1 MPCFVY
7 SSRMEE
13 TFSRPVPTIGDTTSA
28 QARASDPRAWAM
40 DPATRQHLYDV
51 IDARRDIRRFR
62 PDPVDEPTLERLL
75 TAAHHGPSVGHS
87 QPWRFIVITSDATR
101 ARAAVMADQ
110 CRVRQASLLEESAA
124 RNLLDL
130 QLEGIREAPI
140 GVVVA
145 CDRRVPHK
153 GVLGRATFADSDM
166 WSCASAIENL
176 WLAARA
182 EGLGMGWVTLFEPEE
197 LADLLG
203 LPEGVETLGWL
214 CLGWPDERPPSPGLE
229 RRGWSKRLPLED
241 VILYERWPD
250 TDLTP
255 PAHRLREGAVADPV
269 SASASQPIPAAT
281 RALSQSPCQ
290 AVPTPSPHI
299 ADPPSV
305 SSPDQADV
313 VHARDL
319 ADNLL
324 TPPGSL
330 GQIDQVLDRVNAIS
344 PTATSTGCLV
354 LVGADHGV
362 TDHHI
367 SAFEPYVT
375 RDVMKASIQGAGL
388 GTALAKAN
396 GFESIVVDA
405 GVREAIEGAVS
416 VFPDD
421 DRGDILNTDAL
432 SLADVHKLIEGG
444 KEIGRD
450 VSAQMVCLGEV
461 GVGNTTVASALAA
474 LLLGLDAK
482 RCIGLGAGADT
493 AMTERKLKVVEAA
506 CARATEKT
514 DGVRTTYQIG
524 YPYAPSTHPYGHLST
539 YEVLSIAGGPE
550 FCLLT
555 GVILGAAE
563 AGKVIILDGLATTI
577 PAIIAQ
583 RIDPG
588 AQSHLVA
595 SHRSRETVHGLA
607 LAELG
612 LEPVGDWRLRAGE
625 GAGAVMVAGMLNR
638 VHIART
644 LTARTTD
651 PLLKPT
657 N

>member
-1 MPCFVY
+1 M
-7 SSRMEE
+7 SE
-13 TFSRPVPTIGDTTSA
+13 TFSRPVPTIGDTSSA
-28 QARASDPRAWAM
+28 QARANDPRAWAM

-62 PDPVDEPTLERLL
+62 PDPVDQLTLERVL

-87 QPWRFIVITSDATR
+87 QPWRFIVITNDATR
-101 ARAAVMADQ
+101 TQAAVMADR
-110 CRVRQASLLEESAA
+110 CRVRQASLLDESAA

-166 WSCASAIENL
+166 WSCASAIENM

-197 LADLLG
+197 LASLLG

-229 RRGWSKRLPLED
+229 RRGWSKRLPLEE
-241 VILYERWPD
+241 VILYEHWPE
-250 TDLTP
+250 TDMAP
-255 PAHRLREGAVADPV
+255 PVHRLREGALAEAAATAPTPATAP
-269 SASASQPIPAAT
+269 SPAAT
-281 RALSQSPCQ
+281 PVAS
-290 AVPTPSPHI
+290 PSP
-299 ADPPSV
+299 ALATPPPARQTVPVSNGVTSV
-305 SSPDQADV
+305 SSPGQADV

-344 PTATSTGCLV
+344 PTATTTGCLV

-367 SAFEPYVT
+367 SAFEPHVT
-375 RDVMKASIQGAGL
+375 RDVMKASVQGAGL
-388 GTALAKAN
+388 GTALARAN
-396 GFESIVVDA
+396 GFDSVVIDA
-405 GVREAIEGAVS
+405 GVREVIEGAVS
-416 VFPDD
+416 LLPDD
-421 DRGDILNTDAL
+421 DRGDLLNTDAL

-444 KEIGRD
+444 KEIGRTL
-450 VSAQMVCLGEV
+450 SAQMVCLGEV

-474 LLLGLDAK
+474 LLLGIEAK
-482 RCIGLGAGADT
+482 ACIGLGAGADT
-493 AMTERKLKVVEAA
+493 AMTERKLKVVEAV
-506 CARATEKT
+506 CARAAAKT
-514 DGVRTTYQIG
+514 DGADAAYQLG
-524 YPYAPSTHPYGHLST
+524 YPAKASAHPYGHLSA
-539 YEVLSIAGGPE
+539 YEMLAIAGGPE
-550 FCLLT
+550 FCVLT
-555 GVILGAAE
+555 GVILGAAA
-563 AGKVIILDGLATTI
+563 AGKAIVLDGLATTI

-588 AQSHLVA
+588 VQSHLVA
-595 SHRSRETVHGLA
+595 SHRSREAVHGLA

-651 PLLKPT
+651 PLLQPLD
-657 N
+657 